1 MLSDDG
7 VAERLA
13 KTTSA
18 EELRS
23 LLMGEQQSA
32 EFQFD
37 VSLIA
42 LDVAADSLMTLQ
54 ALNAGRLQRPARSTR
69 SSSAMPSP
77 ASR

>member
-1 MLSDDG
+1 
-7 VAERLA
+7 
-13 KTTSA
+13 
-18 EELRS
+18 
-23 LLMGEQQSA
+23 MGEQQSA

-42 LDVAADSLMTLQ
+42 LDVAADSLMMTLQ